1 MTSLVHLYLTKTF
14 VTNSLV
20 LITIYIRFCFDWV
33 YLRIKRERK
42 FKKKKNIL
50 LFKLQ
55 IYFYTTKNVGEK
67 KEKKSS
73 WLYWCYTASGGYDGD
88 GGTLKLVDSTTF
100 LYELNDYSL
109 YIVMCWSWSHAIIA
123 QMWWDN

>member
-42 FKKKKNIL
+42 LKKKNIL

-55 IYFYTTKNVGEK
+55 IYFYTTKNVGGK
-67 KEKKSS
+67 KKRNQV
-73 WLYWCYTASGGYDGD
+73 GFIGV
-88 GGTLKLVDSTTF
+88 TLLVGATIGMGV
-100 LYELNDYSL
+100 L
-109 YIVMCWSWSHAIIA
+109 
-123 QMWWDN
+123 